1 MKPEARKR
9 NAAFL
14 AGAARPDAAEG
25 ETSGPPGA
33 FDGPE
38 VRPLAERC
46 LLGFLSTSGPPTLP
60 NYFYNNLKQI
70 VQTRDTVMILN
81 EMVHDARV
89 IRIGGQHLPRSI
101 RPWNGDSVGRWER
114 DTLVVGNTHFTTKTQ
129 IHGSSEQLPGVEGF
143 TRTGPKTL

>member
-14 AGAARPDAAEG
+14 AYAVSPDASE
-25 ETSGPPGA
+25 SGAGGVPSA

-46 LLGFLSTSGPPTLP
+46 LLGFGSTSGPPSLP

-70 VQTRDTVMILN
+70 VQT
-81 EMVHDARV
+81 
-89 IRIGGQHLPRSI
+89 P
-101 RPWNGDSVGRWER
+101 
-114 DTLVVGNTHFTTKTQ
+114 TT
-129 IHGSSEQLPGVEGF
+129 
-143 TRTGPKTL
+143 